1 LPHVASFFR
10 VISRFLAFDV
20 TLRSVT
26 SNAKGTPKMHADESK
41 DDVEYMKLD
50 NHGHGGGHAEEGEG
64 PWLMSFADM
73 VTLLMCFFIL
83 FFSVEKGNLEV
94 DDPEKLKELL
104 EKLSELMN
112 VEVPEDKT
120 NISPNIRSIASSQ
133 SDLDTLKESMQQIAK
148 TLDIVFA
155 LAQPEPG
162 RIDITFLNSNF
173 FKPGQAEVTYGATR
187 IVEVAALKLKSLPPN
202 AIIEIQGHTD
212 SDPIRSP
219 IFPSNWE
226 LSSARAA
233 SVLKILAKQGVK
245 EKQMRAVGFAHF
257 QPVAPE
263 KTTGGLP
270 NPSNKALNRRIV
282 ISISVPTNEKD
293 NETEKPTLKSPAEIE
308 KVKSK

>member
-1 LPHVASFFR
+1 
-10 VISRFLAFDV
+10 
-20 TLRSVT
+20 
-26 SNAKGTPKMHADESK
+26 MQDEAK
-41 DDVEYMKLD
+41 DDVEYLKLD
-50 NHGHGGGHAEEGEG
+50 NHGHSGGHSEEGEG

-83 FFSVEKGNLEV
+83 FFSTEKGNLEV
-94 DDPEKLKELL
+94 DDPIKVKALL

-112 VEVPEDKT
+112 VEVPEEKT
-120 NISPNIRSIASSQ
+120 NVSPNIKSIASSQ
-133 SDLDTLKESMQQIAK
+133 SDLDALKETMQEIAK
-148 TLDIVFA
+148 SLDIVFA

-173 FKPGQAEVTYGATR
+173 FKPGQAEVTFGASR
-187 IVEVAALKLKSLPPN
+187 MVEIAALKLKSLPSN
-202 AIIEIQGHTD
+202 AVIEIHGHTD
-212 SDPIRSP
+212 SDPIRSN

-263 KTTGGLP
+263 LTSGGLP

-282 ISISVPTNEKD
+282 ISITVPQEEKKKQSD
-293 NETEKPTLKSPAEIE
+293 VFPKETENQKK
-308 KVKSK
+308 